1 MVRLLLTTILIL
13 AGFTGMAAWKC
24 LSTRCCKKIFI
35 TFASSVALGGLP
47 YAGAA
52 INDVAKQGIV
62 TSFSLADAEAEGLV
76 KTTTSMSFEEF
87 VPYLRGGNVQR
98 VVFRGIS
105 PTYLTAYNK
114 DGTSLLVEEGFP
126 SFDDP
131 LSPSGPTQAIALVQH
146 TPGVVVEQDLSD
158 LFKKS
163 KTAKKYGGPKPMLQS
178 VYPK

>member
-24 LSTRCCKKIFI
+24 LSPSCGKIFI
-35 TFASSVALGGLP
+35 TFVSSVALGGLP

-52 INDVAKQGIV
+52 INDVEKQGIV
-62 TSFSLADAEAEGLV
+62 TSFSLADAEAEGV

-105 PTYLTAYNK
+105 PTYLTAYNN
-114 DGTSLLVEEGFP
+114 DGSSLLVEKGFP

-131 LSPSGPTQAIALVQH
+131 LGPSGPTQAIALVQH